1 MKLTPRVVL
10 TGGLGNQLFQYA
22 FALHLSKILRRRV
35 LLSQGLGVPRST
47 IPGKADIEFYQLN
60 ENIELE
66 NPKFA
71 DPIRRKF
78 LNFIHVKTLRHNDS
92 FTSNNANRI
101 YKFFTSIVLSIID
114 IKISRIS
121 VSDDLGFVEN
131 SRTGHFRYHVG
142 YFQTYKYLEELD
154 LIGQLRNLEL
164 KSVGPELS
172 ELIQESKTEKPLI
185 LHVRLTDYLLHPSFG
200 TVGPDY
206 YERAINMAKRDFDF
220 ERIWVFSDDI
230 SMAKSKLRFLEE
242 ENVRLIS
249 EVDNSPAATLEA
261 MRLGHNYII
270 ANSTFSWWSAM
281 LSRDS
286 GAKVIAPEP
295 WFSSLKDPKD
305 LIPPNWVRISR
316 EHK

>member
-1 MKLTPRVVL
+1 MKLSPRVVL

-22 FALHLSKILRRRV
+22 FALHLSKILCCRV

-47 IPGKADIEFYQLN
+47 IPGKADIDFYHLD

-66 NPKFA
+66 FPRLA

-78 LNFIHVKTLRHNDS
+78 LNFVHVKALQKNDGYLGK
-92 FTSNNANRI
+92 NANRMYRFI
-101 YKFFTSIVLSIID
+101 TSLVLSIFD
-114 IKISRIS
+114 MKITRIS

-131 SRTGHFRYHVG
+131 PRSVESRYHIG
-142 YFQTYKYLEELD
+142 YFQTFRYLADLD
-154 LIGQLRNLEL
+154 IIGQLKNLEL
-164 KSVGPELS
+164 VSMGSELS
-172 ELIQESKTEKPLI
+172 LLNRESRTEKPLV
-185 LHVRLTDYLLHPSFG
+185 LHVRLTDYLLHPTFG
-200 TVGPDY
+200 TVDLEY
-206 YERAINMAKRDFDF
+206 YEQAIKIAKKNFDF
-220 ERIWVFSDDI
+220 GKIWVFSDDI
-230 SMAKSKLRFLEE
+230 SMAKSKLKFLEH
-242 ENVRLIS
+242 ENVRYIS

-281 LSRDS
+281 LSRDPR
-286 GAKVIAPEP
+286 ANVIAPEP
-295 WFSSLKDPKD
+295 WFSSMADPKD